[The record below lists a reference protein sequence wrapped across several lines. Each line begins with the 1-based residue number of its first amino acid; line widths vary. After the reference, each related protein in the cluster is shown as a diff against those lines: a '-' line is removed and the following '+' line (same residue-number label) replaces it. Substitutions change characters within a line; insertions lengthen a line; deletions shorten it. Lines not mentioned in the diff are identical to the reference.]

1 MEPQESA
8 NSPHLSPKQTIL
20 PTVSSH
26 HRDKN
31 RILLGNSSK
40 SPRTDPAIQGSVS
53 IVLYHSNYVGV
64 RKGSSGSVMSKLPII
79 MEEDEDSLYVQKSL
93 NDCYNR
99 IQLLRDD
106 AIYLENLL
114 LPAKPKRR
122 LKRSADCIFDQTR
135 YHFSY
140 LRSFGHL
147 SDSAFAYHHK
157 SQLSDTGPYQLYRQ
171 FSSFSSSH
179 MNRMISYLQIRL
191 RAIRE
196 TFASAVN
203 TSLSKEQQTLA
214 SIVLEQIS
222 QVSAC
227 ISRIWRLYLSRT
239 EDSDAGLFESDEESD
254 LPMFPK
260 AKSEGNNGGEAESKR
275 EEWISL

>member
-1 MEPQESA
+1 M
-8 NSPHLSPKQTIL
+8 
-20 PTVSSH
+20 
-26 HRDKN
+26 
-31 RILLGNSSK
+31 
-40 SPRTDPAIQGSVS
+40 
-53 IVLYHSNYVGV
+53 LYHSKYVDV
-64 RKGSSGSVMSKLPII
+64 SQGSSGSVMSKLPII

-122 LKRSADCIFDQTR
+122 LKRSADCIFDQTQ

-157 SQLSDTGPYQLYRQ
+157 SQLSDTRPYQLYRQ

-196 TFASAVN
+196 TFASTLN
-203 TSLSKEQQTLA
+203 TSLSKEQEILA

-260 AKSEGNNGGEAESKR
+260 ATSEGNGGEAESKR

>member
-1 MEPQESA
+1 M
-8 NSPHLSPKQTIL
+8 
-20 PTVSSH
+20 
-26 HRDKN
+26 
-31 RILLGNSSK
+31 
-40 SPRTDPAIQGSVS
+40 
-53 IVLYHSNYVGV
+53 LYHPNFVDVS
-64 RKGSSGSVMSKLPII
+64 KDSSGGMMSKLPII

-99 IQLLRDD
+99 IQLLWDD

-122 LKRSADCIFDQTR
+122 LKRSTDCIFDRTQ

-157 SQLSDTGPYQLYRQ
+157 SQLSDTRPYQLYRQ

-191 RAIRE
+191 RTIRE
-196 TFASAVN
+196 TFASTFN
-203 TSLSKEQQTLA
+203 TSLSKEQETLA

-260 AKSEGNNGGEAESKR
+260 SKSEGNGEEAESKR